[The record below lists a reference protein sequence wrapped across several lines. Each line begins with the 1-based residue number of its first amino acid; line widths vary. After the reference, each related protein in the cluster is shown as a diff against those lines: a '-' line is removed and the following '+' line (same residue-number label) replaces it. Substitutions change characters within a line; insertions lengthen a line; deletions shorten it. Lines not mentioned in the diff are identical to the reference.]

1 MFLVDKYSSFNT
13 PTINNIIDT
22 CYKSNKITLDMLNL
36 SNDELLKKFNEFEN
50 NLCYD
55 NNFNENDFY
64 DLNNTYINTLNE
76 FLVNQLDN

>member
-36 SNDELLKKFNEFEN
+36 SNKELLKKFNEFEN
-50 NLCYD
+50 NL
-55 NNFNENDFY
+55 FN
-64 DLNNTYINTLNE
+64 
-76 FLVNQLDN
+76 V